1 MDNSLILEVYT
12 IWAEL
17 LSQSEKHNMTILT
30 RLTNQSANISNLLL
44 VCYVAL
50 SLTVKKGRYIAA
62 FILCELFSDTYVF
75 SSDSGWEIFLG
86 YAIIYSVLYWSCR
99 ESIKTSM
106 ACATIVIFET
116 VMILDARYY
125 GDVKTVLYV
134 NYEYIVTAIHLYIIS
149 TLLPWKRIRRGM
161 GNIIRTVYGLFSNSN
176 SVAYINYCYYAHKD
190 KARGECQKV
199 TIG

>member
-1 MDNSLILEVYT
+1 MDNSLITEGYT
-12 IWAEL
+12 LWVEL
-17 LSQSEKHNMTILT
+17 LSQSE
-30 RLTNQSANISNLLL
+30 S
-44 VCYVAL
+44 L
-50 SLTVKKGRYIAA
+50 SLTNLVSQPKNLVNIVFLLYAVASLKLKKGRYIAA
-62 FILCELFSDTYVF
+62 FILCELFGNTYLYNSVG
-75 SSDSGWEIFLG
+75 GWEIFLG
-86 YAIIYSVLYWSCR
+86 YALIYSVLYWSCR
-99 ESIKTSM
+99 ENIKTSM
-106 ACATIVIFET
+106 ACATMVIFET
-116 VMILDARYY
+116 VMVLDARYY

-149 TLLPWKRIRRGM
+149 TLLPWERIRSGM

>member
-1 MDNSLILEVYT
+1 MDNSLIIEGYT
-12 IWAEL
+12 LWVQL
-17 LSQSEKHNMTILT
+17 LSHHDQLNKTAI
-30 RLTNQSANISNLLL
+30 QSAITSNLVLAA
-44 VCYVAL
+44 YVFL
-50 SLTVKKGRYIAA
+50 CFIVKRGRFIAA
-62 FILCELFSDTYVF
+62 FILCEIVANTYIYNSDV
-75 SSDSGWEIFLG
+75 GWEIFTVN
-86 YAIIYSVLYWSCR
+86 AIVYSVLYWSCR
-99 ESIKTSM
+99 ENIKTSM
-106 ACATIVIFET
+106 ACATMVIFET
-116 VMILDARYY
+116 VMVLDARYY
-125 GDVKTVLYV
+125 SDVKTVLYV

>member
-1 MDNSLILEVYT
+1 MDNSLITEGYT
-12 IWAEL
+12 LWVQL
-17 LSQSEKHNMTILT
+17 LSHHDQLNNIMIQGAATVNSLLIPYILLCFTT
-30 RLTNQSANISNLLL
+30 R
-44 VCYVAL
+44 
-50 SLTVKKGRYIAA
+50 KGRYIAA
-62 FILCELFSDTYVF
+62 FILCELFGNTYLYN
-75 SSDSGWEIFLG
+75 SAGGWEIFLG
-86 YAIIYSVLYWSCR
+86 YALIYSALYWSCR
-99 ESIKTSM
+99 ENIKTSM
-106 ACATIVIFET
+106 ACATMVIFET

-125 GDVKTVLYV
+125 SDVKTVLYV

-149 TLLPWKRIRRGM
+149 TLLPWKRIRSGM